1 MNEVDILL
9 VEDNSGDVLLTKEA
23 LENWCVKCNI
33 VTVNDGEEAMHY
45 LKQANGNTTTSI
57 PHLVILDINLPKLDG
72 KQVLRLIRSDPA
84 LQHLPVVI
92 FSSSVN
98 DRDVSEAFALNANLY
113 LQKPAELDH
122 YFDAI
127 AKIEQFW
134 TNYKMNSDHG
144 K

>member
-9 VEDNSGDVLLTKEA
+9 IEDNSGDVLLTKEA
-23 LENWCVKCNI
+23 LQNWCVKCNI

-45 LKQANGNTTTSI
+45 LKQENGYATAAI
-57 PHLVILDINLPKLDG
+57 PHLVILDINMPKLDG
-72 KQVLRLIRSDPA
+72 KQVLRYIRSEPV

-98 DRDVSEAFALNANLY
+98 DRDVAEAFALSADLY

-122 YFDAI
+122 YFEAI
-127 AKIEQFW
+127 GKIEQFW
-134 TNYKMNSDHG
+134 TNYKKKSDHG